1 MTTTFKPNDV
11 DFGSVA
17 DLVASIQSDPEKA
30 QTRWAAEVVWK
41 RGFRTEA
48 RSRDFSG
55 VAYDEPPA
63 LGGSNTAPNPVEQ
76 ILGAYGSCLAIG
88 YAANACAQ
96 GIEINNLRIELEG
109 DLDLHTFLGLAE
121 GHAGFSAIR
130 AKVHLEADA
139 EPEQIEALHE
149 KVVATSP
156 VGHTISRPVPVAVDL
171 A

>member
-1 MTTTFKPNDV
+1 MTTPTKPNDV
-11 DFGSVA
+11 DFDAVVALVAAIQADPSVA
-17 DLVASIQSDPEKA
+17 
-30 QTRWAAEVVWK
+30 QTKWTAEVDWR

-48 RSRDFSG
+48 RSRDFDG

-88 YAANACAQ
+88 YAANACTQ
-96 GIEINNLRIELEG
+96 GIEIKDLKIRLEG
-109 DLDLHTFLGLAE
+109 DLDLHAFLGLAE
-121 GHAGFSAIR
+121 GNAGFSSIRVQVLLDADGDRSAIE
-130 AKVHLEADA
+130 K
-139 EPEQIEALHE
+139 LHE

-156 VGHTISRPVPVAVDL
+156 VGHTITRPVAVSVDL

>member
-1 MTTTFKPNDV
+1 MTTTIKPNDV
-11 DFGSVA
+11 DFGSVV
-17 DLVASIQSDPEKA
+17 DLVQAIQADPARA
-30 QTRWAAEVVWK
+30 QTKWAAEVDWK

-48 RSRDFSG
+48 RSREFDG
-55 VAYDEPPA
+55 VAYDEPPS

-96 GIEINNLRIELEG
+96 GIEIKDLRIELEG

-121 GHAGFSAIR
+121 GNAGFSSIR

-139 EPEQIEALHE
+139 DLATIEALHR
-149 KVVATSP
+149 KVIATSP
-156 VGHTISRPVPVAVDL
+156 VGHTITRPVDVRVDL